1 MLSERD
7 LSAAIG
13 STAHGPDGEKIG
25 TVESFFVDDRTGAPT
40 WVAVSTGL
48 FGTRHSVVPATDA
61 TFDDGLLQVPV
72 SKDAVKHAPAVNGDH
87 LSPEEEAELRRHYGI
102 ATAAGAGVGIAGAP
116 GTDQTTTTQSTGAE
130 QTSAQGM
137 AGTTAASG
145 ASAGAAGL
153 TPGPA
158 TDPGTRPVPA
168 PASDVRTRT
177 DQAGPPPHSDGAMT
191 RSEEQVRVGTEQVAA
206 TRVRVVKYVV
216 TEEVQVT
223 VPIRREEIRV
233 EEVPFDA
240 PDPGPG
246 ESLVPAGTA
255 APGGAGGTGAV
266 GADRGAGGLGGGVAG
281 MPDEIV
287 LHAERPVVNVEVVPV
302 ERVRLRT
309 EVVQGQERITE
320 QVQREQIVV
329 DETSSRQPGTAQAP
343 AGPADRTQQISP
355 VPQADRTQQIDPA
368 QQVDPQQAGAAPQA
382 R

>member
-1 MLSERD
+1 VLSERD

-48 FGTRHSVVPATDA
+48 FGTRHSVVPATEA
-61 TFDDGLLQVPV
+61 TFTDGLLQVPV
-72 SKDAVKHAPAVNGDH
+72 SKDAVRHAPAVSGDH
-87 LSPEEEAELRRHYGI
+87 LSPEEEADLRRHYGI
-102 ATAAGAGVGIAGAP
+102 GTAAGAGVGTAGTA
-116 GTDQTTTTQSTGAE
+116 DQAMTQATTQATT
-130 QTSAQGM
+130 QTSAQGL
-137 AGTTAASG
+137 AGTTATSG
-145 ASAGAAGL
+145 ATAGAAGL
-153 TPGPA
+153 AGGTPGPA

-168 PASDVRTRT
+168 PATDVRTT
-177 DQAGPPPHSDGAMT
+177 TGQAAPPVARSDDGAMT

-223 VPIRREEIRV
+223 VPIRREEIRI

-240 PDPGPG
+240 PDAGPG
-246 ESLVPAGTA
+246 ESLVPAGTT
-255 APGGAGGTGAV
+255 APGSAGAGTAGGVGGGV
-266 GADRGAGGLGGGVAG
+266 GAGIGGGVAG

-302 ERVRLRT
+302 ERVRLTT

-320 QVQREQIVV
+320 QVRREQIVV
-329 DETSSRQPGTAQAP
+329 DETTSGQAGTGQA
-343 AGPADRTQQISP
+343 ATAPADRTQQISP
-355 VPQADRTQQIDPA
+355 VQQT
-368 QQVDPQQAGAAPQA
+368 

>member
-48 FGTRHSVVPATDA
+48 FGTRHSIVPATEA
-61 TFDDGLLQVPV
+61 TFADGLLQVPV
-72 SKDAVKHAPAVNGDH
+72 SKEAVKHAPSVGGDH

-102 ATAAGAGVGIAGAP
+102 GTGTGVGTGPGTGAPVPPASGVPAGGGAPAAAAPGATAP
-116 GTDQTTTTQSTGAE
+116 GTATP
-130 QTSAQGM
+130 
-137 AGTTAASG
+137 
-145 ASAGAAGL
+145 GAAG
-153 TPGPA
+153 PA
-158 TDPGTRPVPA
+158 MSVVDPATRPVPP
-168 PASDVRTRT
+168 PATDVRTT
-177 DQAGPPPHSDGAMT
+177 TGQAAPPPHPQHAAPYADQHTTQHAAAHAGADVARQASDGAMT
-191 RSEEQVRVGTEQVAA
+191 RSEEQLRVGTRQVAT

-223 VPIRREEIRV
+223 VPIRREEIRI
-233 EEVPFDA
+233 EEVPLDA

-246 ESLVPAGTA
+246 ESLVPAG
-255 APGGAGGTGAV
+255 APGGTAGGAP
-266 GADRGAGGLGGGVAG
+266 GGVAG
-281 MPDEIV
+281 GMTGGMAGGLPEDIV

-309 EVVQGQERITE
+309 ELVEGQERITD

-329 DETSSRQPGTAQAP
+329 DETSSPRTA
-343 AGPADRTQQISP
+343 
-355 VPQADRTQQIDPA
+355 PQAS
-368 QQVDPQQAGAAPQA
+368 PQAAPQGYPQA
-382 R
+382 SPQVR